1 MEGRV
6 AKVVRSW
13 MEAAPEGDCLLD
25 PHAAPL
31 CIGIVRMESGG
42 GSAPSIREA
51 QAAGADL
58 IVATYGPG
66 AEPATHELWSCL
78 KAGAREVL
86 PWSEELPEQV
96 EALCVREVRLHE
108 LESEARSFAIGRSA
122 AWRRTIQN
130 CIEAAHFSTTPV
142 LILGPT
148 GTGKEVL
155 AQAVHRFDG
164 RKEKRELV
172 TVDCTNLSP
181 ELSGSELF
189 GHERGAFTGAVQQRE
204 GAIALAHKG
213 TLFLDEVGELPL
225 PLQAQLLRVLQE
237 GTYRRVGANTWNQV
251 EFRLV
256 CATNRDLAAE
266 VAAGRFR
273 ADLYHRLASAVI
285 QSPAL
290 EERREDVP
298 DLARHFLKQAGHSG
312 EMHDAVV
319 AQLSARC
326 YPGNVRE
333 LRQLIAKILLRHVG
347 QGPIRPGDLPPE
359 ERPLA
364 ADLDSLRCWPD
375 RDVDF
380 ESAIARAIDA
390 GATLSSISE
399 AAKDVAIRIAAQ
411 RENGNV
417 QRTAKR
423 LGVTDR
429 ALQLRKASG
438 SKNG

>member
-1 MEGRV
+1 
-6 AKVVRSW
+6 
-13 MEAAPEGDCLLD
+13 MEATPVGGQFFV
-25 PHAAPL
+25 HHSGPL
-31 CIGIVRMESGG
+31 SLRVVRMEDC
-42 GSAPSIREA
+42 ACP
-51 QAAGADL
+51 ADL
-58 IVATYGPG
+58 IRDAIGAGSSLVVATYPPG
-66 AEPATHELWSCL
+66 NEPAAHELWACL
-78 KAGAREVL
+78 AAGAREVL
-86 PWSEELPEQV
+86 PWNDDLPEQV
-96 EALCVREVRLHE
+96 EALCFREARLQE
-108 LESEARSFAIGRSA
+108 LEAEARSFAIGRSA
-122 AWRRTIQN
+122 VWRRTIQN

-164 RKEKRELV
+164 RREKREMV

-237 GTYRRVGANTWNQV
+237 GSYRRVGANTWNHV

-256 CATNRDLAAE
+256 CATNRDLATE

-273 ADLYHRLASAVI
+273 ADLFHRLASTIV

-290 EERREDVP
+290 EERREDIP
-298 DLARHFLKQAGHSG
+298 DLAHHFLQQAGHSG
-312 EMHDAVV
+312 EMHEAVV
-319 AQLSARC
+319 AQLAARR

-333 LRQLIAKILLRHVG
+333 LRQLMAKILLRHVG
-347 QGPIRPGDLPPE
+347 QGPIRPGDLPPD

-364 ADLDSLRCWPD
+364 AQLDTMRSWPNRDLD
-375 RDVDF
+375 F
-380 ESAIARAIDA
+380 ETAIARAIDA
-390 GATLSSISE
+390 GATLSGISE

-438 SKNG
+438 AKNG

>member
-1 MEGRV
+1 MEGSV
-6 AKVVRSW
+6 AVTFRAW
-13 MEAAPEGDCLLD
+13 MEAAPLGRRLFV
-25 PHAAPL
+25 HNSGPL
-31 CIGIVRMESGG
+31 SLRVIRMEDCASP
-42 GSAPSIREA
+42 ADSIRDA
-51 QAAGADL
+51 IAAGANL
-58 IVATYGPG
+58 VVACHASD
-66 AEPATHELWSCL
+66 AEPAAHELWACL
-78 KAGAREVL
+78 AAGAREVL
-86 PWSEELPEQV
+86 PWNADLPDQV
-96 EALCVREVRLHE
+96 EALCAR
-108 LESEARSFAIGRSA
+108 EARLLVLEAEARTFAIGRSGV
-122 AWRRTIQN
+122 WRRTIQS

-155 AQAVHRFDG
+155 AQAVHRFAG
-164 RKEKRELV
+164 RKEKRELI

-266 VAAGRFR
+266 VGAGRFR

-285 QSPAL
+285 VSPAL
-290 EERREDVP
+290 EDRREDIP
-298 DLARHFLKQAGHSG
+298 DLARHFLQQAEHSG
-312 EMHDAVV
+312 EMHEAVL
-319 AQLSARC
+319 AQLSARR

-347 QGPIRPGDLPPE
+347 SGPIRPGDLPPE

-364 ADLDSLRCWPD
+364 ADLARMRDWPD
-375 RDVDF
+375 RDADF
-380 ESAIARAIDA
+380 AAAIARAIDA
-390 GATLSSISE
+390 GATLSGISE

-438 SKNG
+438 GKNT